1 MKDLCLT
8 CKHHWIDFP
17 TPLEEAIPH
26 CDIVDKKHGLV
37 CMDEMVSFPCTKCP
51 FNSYEQK

>member
-37 CMDEMVSFPCTKCP
+37 CMDEMVPFPCTKCP
-51 FNSYEQK
+51 FNSY